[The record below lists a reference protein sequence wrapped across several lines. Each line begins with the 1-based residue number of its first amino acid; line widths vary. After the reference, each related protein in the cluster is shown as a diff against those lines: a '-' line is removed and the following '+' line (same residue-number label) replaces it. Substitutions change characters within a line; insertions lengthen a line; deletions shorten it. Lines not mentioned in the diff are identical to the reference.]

1 MEKNEAVKYSDSFS
15 DQVKEDKFWVLD
27 LVLLAFRIMRTGNQ
41 RMKSL
46 LFLISLNVAHST
58 VEFAI
63 GLFTGRIGLVSDA
76 FHLTFGS
83 GLLTF
88 SLFAMAASQR
98 KPDHVYT
105 YGLQRLQVLSA
116 FTNALFLLLE
126 SFSIAVGALDAFIED
141 ESERKHY
148 LVVSAVTNLMVNLIG
163 VCLFRNYAGINLVYK
178 KPEDMNYHSVWLHV
192 LVDSIRS
199 AGLISAPWFQS
210 LGANNAEALSMG
222 LVSGAVFMLVMPL
235 FKASGGVLLQMAPP
249 HIPTSA
255 LCKCW
260 GQITCRED
268 VIQVSEARFWEV
280 VPGHVVG
287 SLLLKAQA
295 QQDMDCGAMVEYV
308 HGLYREL
315 GIHDLTVQTDYI

>member
-46 LFLISLNVAHST
+46 LFMISLNVTYSI

-98 KPDHVYT
+98 KPDHVYS

-116 FTNALFLLLE
+116 FTNALFLLFE
-126 SFSIAVGALDAFIED
+126 SFSLAVEALDAFIED

-148 LVVSAVTNLMVNLIG
+148 LVVPAVTNLMLNLIG
-163 VCLFRNYAGINLVYK
+163 VWLFRNYAGINLVYK
-178 KPEDMNYHSVWLHV
+178 KAEDMNYHSVCLHL

-199 AGLISAPWFQS
+199 AGLISASWFQS
-210 LGANNAEALSMG
+210 LGCRANNAEALSMG
-222 LVSGAVFMLVMPL
+222 LVSGAAFMLVMPL

-255 LCKCW
+255 LCK
-260 GQITCRED
+260 ITCRKD
-268 VIQVSEARFWEV
+268 VIRVSEARFWEL

-287 SLLLKAQA
+287 SILLKAQPQA
-295 QQDMDCGAMVEYV
+295 QQDMDSGAMVEYV
-308 HGLYREL
+308 HGLYSDL
-315 GIHDLTVQTDYI
+315 GIHDLTVQTD

>member
-46 LFLISLNVAHST
+46 LFMISLNVAHST

-63 GLFTGRIGLVSDA
+63 GVFTGRIGLVSDA

-83 GLLTF
+83 GLLT
-88 SLFAMAASQR
+88 
-98 KPDHVYT
+98 
-105 YGLQRLQVLSA
+105 LQRLQVLSA

-163 VCLFRNYAGINLVYK
+163 VWLFRNYAGINLVYK
-178 KPEDMNYHSVWLHV
+178 KSEDMNYHSVWLHV

-260 GQITCRED
+260 GQITCRKD

-287 SLLLKAQA
+287 SLLLKQAQAQA
-295 QQDMDCGAMVEYV
+295 QQDMDSGAMVEYV

>member
-46 LFLISLNVAHST
+46 LFMISLNVAHST

-63 GLFTGRIGLVSDA
+63 GVFTGRIGLVSDA

-98 KPDHVYT
+98 KPDHAPKASSTVCFH
-105 YGLQRLQVLSA
+105 QCS
-116 FTNALFLLLE
+116 
-126 SFSIAVGALDAFIED
+126 VGALDAFIED

-163 VCLFRNYAGINLVYK
+163 VWLFRNYAGINLVYK
-178 KPEDMNYHSVWLHV
+178 KSEDMNYHSVWLHV

-260 GQITCRED
+260 GQITCRKD

-295 QQDMDCGAMVEYV
+295 QAQQDMDSGAMVEYV